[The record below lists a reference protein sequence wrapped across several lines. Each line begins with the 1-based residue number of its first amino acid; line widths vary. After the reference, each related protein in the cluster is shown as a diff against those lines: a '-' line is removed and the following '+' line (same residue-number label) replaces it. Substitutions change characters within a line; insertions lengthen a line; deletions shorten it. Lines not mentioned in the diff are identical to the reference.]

1 MGIQVV
7 SKTFPK
13 HESIDVIGTRTLSTI
28 LLLREKFPYSEFFW
42 SVFSPNAGKYGPEKL
57 RIRTLFTW
65 CLISLKQDERRPP
78 TMRKNCLYS
87 ELFQCAFSGIQTKYK
102 QPQSISR
109 YSVQMREN
117 ADQNSPEQG
126 HFSCSA
132 KLSVYTFSRDNRVGK
147 VICYISYLIQVILNK
162 F

>member
-42 SVFSPNAGKYGPEKL
+42 SVFVVYLVRIRRYGPEKL

-87 ELFQCAFSGIQTKYK
+87 ELF
-102 QPQSISR
+102 
-109 YSVQMREN
+109 
-117 ADQNSPEQG
+117 
-126 HFSCSA
+126 
-132 KLSVYTFSRDNRVGK
+132 
-147 VICYISYLIQVILNK
+147 
-162 F
+162 